1 MRTLALVGVI
11 VFAAGVVPPAAI
23 QDKGG
28 EDETGPYQ
36 VVEKWPT
43 DWAKPGYIW
52 GSQPGVFAESPTRIF
67 IAARGELKLP
77 EKRGRGLIPRGRGL
91 IPPGRDLP
99 AFANRPA
106 RNA

>member
-11 VFAAGVVPPAAI
+11 VFAVGVVPPAAI

-43 DWAKPGYIW
+43 DWAKPGYIA
-52 GSQPGVFAESPTRIF
+52 SFAIQ
-67 IAARGELKLP
+67 
-77 EKRGRGLIPRGRGL
+77 
-91 IPPGRDLP
+91 RDGCDCASRL
-99 AFANRPA
+99 AHC
-106 RNA
+106 